1 MKNLSN
7 YNLFMVVAIS
17 TGCCFD
23 LGLGRLESI
32 HFLEKYPID
41 GVELMIAFPNEL
53 LNFELDK
60 QALSFLKRL
69 KFVSIHMPI
78 KNIIYD
84 NNKGTQEL
92 LQKAITLAKQVN
104 AQYLVF
110 HPNVIKDFDLIKNIP
125 IQVCIE
131 NMNKKEDN
139 YKTVKEIKSV
149 LDKYPFLGFVLDIS
163 HVLGNNLEP
172 SEFLVLKDKIKGIH
186 SSGQWIKKGNLKE
199 HGFLTEG
206 TKEQL
211 EKAKPIL
218 KLNKPKIIE
227 TDFYPDKVPMI
238 EKEIQLIKT
247 IE

>member
-7 YNLFMVVAIS
+7 SNLFMVVAIS

-23 LGLGRLESI
+23 LKLKELECI
-32 HFLEKYPID
+32 HFLENYQLD
-41 GVELMIAFPNEL
+41 GVELMFALQNEL
-53 LNFELDK
+53 LDFVLDRK
-60 QALSFLKRL
+60 ALSFLSKL
-69 KFVSIHMPI
+69 EFVSIHMPF

-84 NNKGTQEL
+84 NNKETHDV
-92 LQKAITLAKQVN
+92 LQKAINLAKQVN

-110 HPNVIKDFDLIKNIP
+110 HPNTIKDFDLIKNIS
-125 IQVCIE
+125 IHVCIE

-139 YKTVKEIKSV
+139 YKTVEEIKSV
-149 LDKYPFLGFVLDIS
+149 LDKCPFLGFVLDLS

-186 SSGQWIKKGNLKE
+186 SSGQWIKKGILKE
-199 HGFLTEG
+199 HGFLIEG

-211 EKAKPIL
+211 EKVKPIL
-218 KLNKPKIIE
+218 ALNKPKIIE
-227 TDFYPDKVPMI
+227 TDFYLDKVSMI

-247 IE
+247 IG